1 MFIFTAKLKRERLI
15 AGAVALVALGAVV
28 AVAVGLVNARGAPS
42 SSEGSAR
49 EVKTNEDR
57 VAYLESF
64 GWTVESEPIA
74 VEELL
79 IPEQFDETYK
89 QYLDLLSSQGFD
101 LKQYAG
107 KRVKRYTYVITN
119 YPTGEKNVQAGLLI
133 YRDTVVGGDVLSSQL
148 GGFIHGLEMP
158 Q

>member
-1 MFIFTAKLKRERLI
+1 MFIFTAKLKRERVI

>member
-42 SSEGSAR
+42 SSEGSAQ

-101 LKQYAG
+101 LTQYAG